1 MGLWELLNGGCVFY
15 ALSSRIII
23 FTDMQDIPV
32 PNVIPKVLLDV
43 ICRLESD
50 ELQFTW
56 KLSRN
61 KDGFSLS
68 VNQVKVPAKRDSRDP
83 GKTTVDVEAK
93 PLKKTKKKSPS
104 TLAHDRARRKRY
116 RKKKAALKAA
126 SRQREQKTWDSGK
139 GETAAPSSGLDSV
152 APHLAEELAS
162 HCDTNEL
169 KHLTSESD
177 SVQSVPIH
185 SDLDDLSETEHQG
198 NTTEQEF
205 LEDLIETLEAD
216 STIDSDDE
224 VLPKKTDTCAN
235 CRRTLGPER
244 TSCKH
249 CQVTH
254 YCNIQCCE
262 KDYSFHRFACS
273 VAAKRSKTK

>member
-1 MGLWELLNGGCVFY
+1 MTRNWTRPGTGKRTVCV
-15 ALSSRIII
+15 
-23 FTDMQDIPV
+23 
-32 PNVIPKVLLDV
+32 
-43 ICRLESD
+43 
-50 ELQFTW
+50 
-56 KLSRN
+56 
-61 KDGFSLS
+61 
-68 VNQVKVPAKRDSRDP
+68 
-83 GKTTVDVEAK
+83 
-93 PLKKTKKKSPS
+93 
-104 TLAHDRARRKRY
+104 
-116 RKKKAALKAA
+116 KAA

-185 SDLDDLSETEHQG
+185 SDLNDLSETEHQG